1 MSKISHFTF
10 PVVDTNGNIFFEG
23 DPVSPVGEQVG
34 AVNAATVYTPSANQE
49 VILDAAPNNK

>member
-10 PVVDTNGNIFFEG
+10 PVVDTNGNIFFVD
-23 DPVSPVGEQVG
+23 DPVSPVGGQVG
-34 AVNAATVYTPSANQE
+34 SVTATTVYTPSADQE